1 LDLFRIAAKNQKFSR
16 EAADMQR
23 TNLLSVT
30 LMSLLAMAGCAQ
42 KSQQAAEQKPAVP
55 AASESPFRLTGSFK
69 DIMAA
74 EINPSAEYLWNS
86 VSTVSD
92 EKGVHEKKPQTD
104 EDWLA
109 AKHQAIILLEGT
121 NLLLMEGRA
130 IVKPG
135 EKVQDA
141 DLPGINSPEQIKQTI
156 DSDRATFIKLV
167 HALHDAGS
175 AALTAIENKDAA
187 ALSEAGAGIDTAC
200 ENCHLK
206 YWYPNSDQAKTA
218 QTATSTNK

>member
-1 LDLFRIAAKNQKFSR
+1 MKRA
-16 EAADMQR
+16 
-23 TNLLSVT
+23 NLLSVVMT
-30 LMSLLAMAGCAQ
+30 SMLATMGCTQ
-42 KSQQAAEQKPAVP
+42 KPQQAAEQKSDTP

-74 EINPSAEYLWNS
+74 ETSPAAEYLWNA

-104 EDWLA
+104 DDWLA
-109 AKHQAIILLEGT
+109 AKHQAIILLEST
-121 NLLLMEGRA
+121 NLLLMEGRP
-130 IVKPG
+130 IVTQG
-135 EKVQDA
+135 QKVQDA

-167 HALHDAGS
+167 HALHDAGL
-175 AALTAIENKDAA
+175 AALTAIENKDAQ
-187 ALSEAGAGIDTAC
+187 ALSEAGTGIDTAC

-206 YWYPNSDQAKTA
+206 YWYPSSDQAKA
-218 QTATSTNK
+218 QTASSANK